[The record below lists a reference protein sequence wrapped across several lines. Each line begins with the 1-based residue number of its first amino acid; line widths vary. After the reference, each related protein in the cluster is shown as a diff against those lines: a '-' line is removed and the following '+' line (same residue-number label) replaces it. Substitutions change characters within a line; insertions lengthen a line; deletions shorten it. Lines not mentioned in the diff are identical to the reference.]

1 VRLWLRVHAEV
12 ANTVDSSGHTKES
25 FDNLTKPFFDT
36 VDELGI
42 PFQKPKNTTYYNS
55 FFPSYWDAWG
65 KTPFPLGTA
74 TSLPGNRLLPKSLWD
89 NGTSF
94 EALWDTIVA
103 HVEAGRH
110 FGIYH
115 QAPGNKQNVD
125 NAVSSAWRNAQSFFI
140 TSSPAFAADASAEVI
155 GEANRVLNEEIL
167 QPWRDLA
174 PASQGGG
181 SYLNEAAVD
190 EPNWKEDFYGEQ
202 YSRLVTIKKTYDPR
216 GVFYTTT
223 AIGSDEWEIRG
234 PKLGVTT
241 QNGRLC
247 LKQ

>member
-1 VRLWLRVHAEV
+1 
-12 ANTVDSSGHTKES
+12 
-25 FDNLTKPFFDT
+25 
-36 VDELGI
+36 
-42 PFQKPKNTTYYNS
+42 
-55 FFPSYWDAWG
+55 
-65 KTPFPLGTA
+65 LGTA
-74 TSLPGNRLLPKSLWD
+74 TSLPGNRLLPKSLWVND
-89 NGTSF
+89 TSF

-103 HVEAGRH
+103 HVEAGWH
-110 FGIYH
+110 FDIYH

-181 SYLNEAAVD
+181 SYLND
-190 EPNWKEDFYGEQ
+190 
-202 YSRLVTIKKTYDPR
+202 IKKKYDPR
-216 GVFYTTT
+216 GVFYAIT

-247 LKQ
+247 RV

>member
-1 VRLWLRVHAEV
+1 M
-12 ANTVDSSGHTKES
+12 TKS
-25 FDNLTKPFFDT
+25 FFDT
-36 VDELGI
+36 VEELGI
-42 PFQKPKNTTYYNS
+42 PFQKAKNTTYYSS

-74 TSLPGNRLLPKSLWD
+74 TSLPGNRLLPKSLWA
-89 NGTSF
+89 NESSF
-94 EALWDTIVA
+94 ETLWHRVVA

-115 QAPGNKQNVD
+115 QAPGNPQKVD

-140 TSSPAFAADASAEVI
+140 TSSPAFAANAPAEI
-155 GEANRVLNEEIL
+155 IEEANRVLNQEIL

-174 PASQGGG
+174 PASKEGG

-190 EPNWKEDFYGEQ
+190 EPNWKEEFYGEQ
-202 YSRLVTIKKTYDPR
+202 YPRLLEIKKKYDPH
-216 GVFYTTT
+216 GVFYATT

-234 PKLGVTT
+234 PNLGVTT
-241 QNGRLC
+241 QNGKLC
-247 LKQ
+247 KVQR

>member
-1 VRLWLRVHAEV
+1 
-12 ANTVDSSGHTKES
+12 
-25 FDNLTKPFFDT
+25 
-36 VDELGI
+36 
-42 PFQKPKNTTYYNS
+42 
-55 FFPSYWDAWG
+55 
-65 KTPFPLGTA
+65 LGTA
-74 TSLPGNRLLPKSLWD
+74 TSLPGNCLLPKSLWVND
-89 NGTSF
+89 TSF

-103 HVEAGRH
+103 HVEAGWH
-110 FGIYH
+110 FDIYH

-190 EPNWKEDFYGEQ
+190 EPNWREDFYGEQ
-202 YSRLVTIKKTYDPR
+202 YARLVNIKKKYDPR
-216 GVFYTTT
+216 GVFYAIT

-247 LKQ
+247 RV